1 MREELDNILEQLGAT
16 CLTLAEWAK
25 AAAIMNGRTDT
36 KAQYQALHAV
46 LTERGGIC
54 SGELE
59 ALHSYFAARG
69 LRVADLEDKPGFSNI
84 FIGAPL

>member
-1 MREELDNILEQLGAT
+1 MREELDNVLEQLGAA

-25 AAAIMNGRTDT
+25 AAAIMNGRTDD

-46 LTERGGIC
+46 LTARGGIC
-54 SGELE
+54 SGEFE

-69 LRVADLEDKPGFSNI
+69 LRVADLDDKKGFSNI